1 MYTPTLGEINTAITT
16 NNRKQ
21 AASMLQTLLQKKPS
35 ADAWYLAAKLT
46 VDRSKKIQYLR
57 TATFL
62 NPKHRKSRDYLR
74 ELGEETGNFHHIVVG
89 GVSNMLSDQVS
100 KSPLLKNL
108 SPSMQRV
115 LALTIVI
122 LLGILIGLVVSS
134 VLSLRGPV
142 VSSQGPTMEAVEN
155 LNRTNVLNHFYVSK
169 LDILFVEQ
177 SRDEQVGKDITLL
190 QIRDAGNRSR
200 IIEIF
205 VYDSVTSILAD
216 QNVLATYE
224 QTSNV
229 LANGNVILMYPLDL
243 SEIGANQVIEAF
255 ETLH

>member
-1 MYTPTLGEINTAITT
+1 
-16 NNRKQ
+16 
-21 AASMLQTLLQKKPS
+21 
-35 ADAWYLAAKLT
+35 
-46 VDRSKKIQYLR
+46 
-57 TATFL
+57 
-62 NPKHRKSRDYLR
+62 
-74 ELGEETGNFHHIVVG
+74 
-89 GVSNMLSDQVS
+89 
-100 KSPLLKNL
+100 
-108 SPSMQRV
+108 
-115 LALTIVI
+115 
-122 LLGILIGLVVSS
+122 
-134 VLSLRGPV
+134 
-142 VSSQGPTMEAVEN
+142 MEAVEN